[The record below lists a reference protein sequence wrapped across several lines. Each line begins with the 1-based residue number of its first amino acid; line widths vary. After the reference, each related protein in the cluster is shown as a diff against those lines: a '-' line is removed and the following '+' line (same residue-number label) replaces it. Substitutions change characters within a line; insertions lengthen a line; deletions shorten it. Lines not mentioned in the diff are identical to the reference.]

1 MVVWTRINVTAL
13 ESSNDGALIE
23 LACKL
28 ASLRAAAISGAV
40 IFMLLARLSRDRTA
54 ALSLQEL

>member
-13 ESSNDGALIE
+13 KSSNEGALIE

-28 ASLRAAAISGAV
+28 ASLRAAAISGVV
-40 IFMLLARLSRDRTA
+40 IFMLLARLLRDRTA